1 MNLGFHLFVSE
12 GDPGNEDFVCKR
24 VGSKIFL
31 RDTKDKKALLRFSA
45 SC

>member
-1 MNLGFHLFVSE
+1 MSPGFHLFISE

-31 RDTKDKKALLRFSA
+31 RGTKGKKALLRFSA
-45 SC
+45 NC